1 MIYYT
6 TGSTDAPY
14 NLAFEQYLF
23 DTLSAGQS
31 ALGLWQNRSAV
42 IVGKHQNT
50 AEEIDAAYVRDHGIQ
65 IVRRMSGGGAVY
77 HDLGNIN
84 FTYITDQPE
93 GKRLDFAFFAQP
105 VIEALAAL
113 GVASECTG
121 RNDLCIGGR
130 KFSGNAQ
137 YLRGGR
143 VLHHGTLLYNA
154 DLGMITRA
162 LRVPADKLAAK
173 GVASVASRVTNI
185 AEHLTAP
192 MPLDAFYAHLQR
204 YLNRENELIP
214 YAPTP
219 EDLAAIDTLRAKRY
233 VTWDWNWGAS
243 PRYNVRRQIRFAGG
257 GMTAYMQ
264 VESGILSSVALHGDF
279 FATGDLGPLMRA
291 LTGVALDRISLAA
304 TLAPLNDLSAFI
316 HGLDAETLINL
327 LLSTIEVPVNEQL
340 NF

>member
-6 TGSTDAPY
+6 TGSNDAPY

-23 DTLSAGQS
+23 DTLPAGQS

-50 AEEIDAAYVRDHGIQ
+50 AEEIDEAYVHDHGIQ
-65 IVRRMSGGGAVY
+65 VVRRMSGGGAVY

-93 GKRLDFAFFAQP
+93 GKRFDFAFFAQP

-113 GVASECTG
+113 GITAECTG

-137 YLRGGR
+137 SLRGVR

-162 LRVPADKLAAK
+162 LRVSADKLAAK

-185 AEHLTAP
+185 AEHLPAP
-192 MPLDAFYAHLQR
+192 MSMEAFHAHLLR
-204 YLNRENELIP
+204 YLGRKNELIP

-219 EDLAAIDTLRAKRY
+219 TDLASIDALRSERY
-233 VTWDWNWGAS
+233 AAWDWNWGAS
-243 PRYNVRRQIRFAGG
+243 PRYNARRQTRFAGG
-257 GMTAYMQ
+257 GITAYMQ
-264 VESGILSSVALHGDF
+264 TECGILRGLALHGDF
-279 FATGDLGPLMRA
+279 FATGDLGLLTQA
-291 LTGVALDRISLAA
+291 LTGAALDRKALAA
-304 TLAPLNDLSAFI
+304 ALAPLGDLSASI
-316 HGLDAETLINL
+316 HGLETDTLIDL
-327 LLSTIEVPVNEQL
+327 LLGE
-340 NF
+340 